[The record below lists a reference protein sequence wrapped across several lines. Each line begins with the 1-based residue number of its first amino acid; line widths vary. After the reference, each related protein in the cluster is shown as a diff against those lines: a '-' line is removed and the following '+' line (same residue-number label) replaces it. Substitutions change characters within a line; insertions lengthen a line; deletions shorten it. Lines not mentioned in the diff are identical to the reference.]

1 MDRLDA
7 PSLTACRQHGKVNGV
22 DRCRSLLLAAL
33 MGTAVFL
40 ADVAGQQQAATQTL
54 SLVGTNDVHGGILS
68 ENGRGG
74 LALLSGYLKNLRAAR
89 ARDGGAVV
97 LIDAGDM
104 WQGTLESNLS
114 EGAPVVAAY
123 NALGYAAAAVGN
135 HEFDFGPSGPAA
147 TPGSSGADA
156 RGALKARAA
165 EARFPFL
172 AANLIDTATGQPV
185 AWPNVRPSVLV
196 DAAGIKIGI
205 IGVLTSGG
213 LRQTIA
219 VNVEGL
225 RLDPLVPTIDA
236 HARQLRSSGATV
248 IVVTAHAGGR
258 CSGFDRPRD
267 VSTCDGDAEIFE
279 VARRLAP
286 GNVDAILAGHTHA
299 GVAHEVS
306 GIPIAEAYSGGRAFS
321 RIDLVVDRSTGRVQR
336 HQIMAPT
343 NICARASAGPGQCR
357 AQGPTA
363 RYEGAEVV
371 SDAAIARLLAPA
383 ADEARAFQS
392 TRLGVFLDTAIRR
405 GDDGPRSA
413 LGQLFVDAMRQ
424 AAKGDVAINN
434 SNGGLRAD
442 FPAGPLTYG
451 RLFRTMPFDNQLV
464 TLRMRA
470 ADLSRV
476 LAGELRRRTP
486 RLSVSGVRVEALCTG
501 GSTRIRLHGDA
512 GPIADDTVLRVVTS
526 DFLALGGDSILAA
539 AAPSGGFQIPP
550 DGPLLRDAVADW
562 LRARGG
568 RFNEAD
574 LARRSASLWTLPGP
588 PPVTCSR

>member
-1 MDRLDA
+1 
-7 PSLTACRQHGKVNGV
+7 
-22 DRCRSLLLAAL
+22 LLVAAL
-33 MGTAVFL
+33 CSI
-40 ADVAGQQQAATQTL
+40 QIPAAAQRPSTVTL
-54 SLVGTNDVHGGILS
+54 SIVGTNDLHGGILP
-68 ENGRGG
+68 EDGRGG
-74 LALLSGYLKNLRAAR
+74 LALLSGYLENLRAAR

-104 WQGTLESNLS
+104 WQGTLESNLR

-135 HEFDFGPSGPAA
+135 HEFDFGPAGPSA
-147 TPGSSGADA
+147 TPGRSGADA

-185 AWPNVRPSVLV
+185 AWPNVRPSVVV
-196 DAAGIKIGI
+196 DAAGIKVGI
-205 IGVLTSGG
+205 IGVLASGG

-219 VNVEGL
+219 ANVEGL

-248 IVVTAHAGGR
+248 VVVTAHAGGR
-258 CSGFDRPRD
+258 CSAFDQPRD
-267 VSTCDGDAEIFE
+267 VSTCDRDAEIFE

-286 GNVDAILAGHTHA
+286 GSVDAILAGHTHA

-321 RIDLVVDRSTGRVQR
+321 RIDLIVDRATGHVRSHRV
-336 HQIMAPT
+336 MAPT
-343 NICARASAGPGQCR
+343 NICSRASAATGQCT
-357 AQGPTA
+357 AQGPPA

-383 ADEARAFQS
+383 ADEARALQS
-392 TRLGVFLDTAIRR
+392 KPLGVVLDTPIGR
-405 GDDGPRSA
+405 GADGPRSP
-413 LGQLFVDAMRQ
+413 LGQLFVDAMRE
-424 AAKGDVAINN
+424 AAKADVAINN
-434 SNGGLRAD
+434 TNGGLRAD
-442 FPAGPLTYG
+442 FPAGSLTYG

-464 TLRMRA
+464 TLPMRA
-470 ADLSRV
+470 ADLARV

-486 RLSVSGVRVEALCTG
+486 RLSVSGVRVEAICRG
-501 GSTRIRLHGDA
+501 GSLRVRLHRDA
-512 GPIADDTVLRVVTS
+512 NAIPDDTVLRIVTS
-526 DFLALGGDSILAA
+526 DFLALGGESILAA
-539 AAPSGGFQIPP
+539 ATPAGGFPIPP

-568 RFNEAD
+568 RFNEAE
-574 LARRSASLWTLPGP
+574 LARRSASMWTLPGVP
-588 PPVTCSR
+588 PITCSR

>member
-1 MDRLDA
+1 V
-7 PSLTACRQHGKVNGV
+7 T
-22 DRCRSLLLAAL
+22 RSVGALLAIA
-33 MGTAVFL
+33 AV
-40 ADVAGQQQAATQTL
+40 ASIQIAAGAQRPSTVTL
-54 SLVGTNDVHGGILS
+54 SIVGTNDVHGGILP

-74 LALLSGYLKNLRAAR
+74 LALLSGYLKNLRAVR
-89 ARDGGAVV
+89 TGDGGAVL

-104 WQGTLESNLS
+104 WQGTLESNLR

-135 HEFDFGPSGPAA
+135 HEFDFGPAGPAA
-147 TPGSSGADA
+147 TPGASGADA

-172 AANLIDTATGQPV
+172 AANLIDTATERPV

-196 DAAGIKIGI
+196 DAAGIKVGV
-205 IGVLTSGG
+205 IGVLASGG

-219 VNVEGL
+219 ANVEGL
-225 RLDPLVPTIDA
+225 RLDPLVPTIEA

-248 IVVTAHAGGR
+248 VVVTAHAGGR
-258 CSGFDRPRD
+258 CSAFDRPRD
-267 VSTCDGDAEIFE
+267 VSTCEGDAEIFE

-286 GNVDAILAGHTHA
+286 GTVDAILAGHTHA

-321 RIDLVVDRSTGRVQR
+321 RIDLIVDRATGRVR
-336 HQIMAPT
+336 SHRVMAPT
-343 NICARASAGPGQCR
+343 DICARASGRAGQCAR
-357 AQGPTA
+357 QGPPA

-371 SDAAIARLLAPA
+371 SDPAIARLLAPA
-383 ADEARAFQS
+383 ADEARTLQS
-392 TRLGVFLDTAIRR
+392 QPLGVVLDTPIGR
-405 GDDGPRSA
+405 GDDGPGSP

-434 SNGGLRAD
+434 TNGGLRAD

-464 TLRMRA
+464 TLQVRA

-486 RLSVSGVRVEALCTG
+486 RLSVSGVRVEAVCVG
-501 GSTRIRLHGDA
+501 GSLRIRLHTGAD
-512 GPIADDTVLRVVTS
+512 PIRDDTVLRVVTS
-526 DFLALGGDSILAA
+526 DFLALGGESILSA
-539 AAPSGGFQIPP
+539 AAPAGGFQIPT
-550 DGPLLRDAVADW
+550 DGPLLRDAVAGW

-568 RFNEAD
+568 RFNEAE
-574 LARRSASLWTLPGP
+574 LARRSASVWTLPGP